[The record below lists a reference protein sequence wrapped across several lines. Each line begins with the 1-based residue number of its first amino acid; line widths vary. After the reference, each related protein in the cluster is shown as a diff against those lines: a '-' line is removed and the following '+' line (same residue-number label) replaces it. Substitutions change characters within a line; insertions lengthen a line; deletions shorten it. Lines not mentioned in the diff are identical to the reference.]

1 MRWGITLLIGP
12 LVFWAYRSLVPV
24 VASQFDLLTRAF
36 YPILINYGPA
46 ALFLASMFLL
56 HRKLFFPDI
65 KFVGQFNRKQVLA
78 GMIAI
83 SLAYLAA
90 YGAAWFLGQP
100 REPSMVSL
108 YQFRTGP
115 QIAVLIGTLLVLPPI
130 VEELA
135 FRHFLLSTLPF
146 RSINAVAV
154 VAVLASA
161 ALFAYYHHQY
171 VYRTTDLTIFGVGA
185 ILAIARIRSEGLLL
199 PIGLHSWA
207 IAFALV
213 CNQILASLGR

>member
-1 MRWGITLLIGP
+1 MQWGITLLIGP
-12 LVFWAYRSLVPV
+12 LVYWVYRSLVSV

-65 KFVGQFNRKQVLA
+65 KFVGRFNRKQVLA
-78 GMIAI
+78 GVIGI
-83 SLAYLAA
+83 SLVYLAA

-115 QIAVLIGTLLVLPPI
+115 QIAVLSGRCSCYHPSSKSWRSVTFSCRRCRSDPVTRSRSLP
-130 VEELA
+130 
-135 FRHFLLSTLPF
+135 
-146 RSINAVAV
+146 
-154 VAVLASA
+154 
-161 ALFAYYHHQY
+161 
-171 VYRTTDLTIFGVGA
+171 
-185 ILAIARIRSEGLLL
+185 
-199 PIGLHSWA
+199 
-207 IAFALV
+207 
-213 CNQILASLGR
+213 C

>member
-1 MRWGITLLIGP
+1 
-12 LVFWAYRSLVPV
+12 V

-78 GMIAI
+78 GVIGI
-83 SLAYLAA
+83 SLVYLAA
-90 YGAAWFLGQP
+90 YAAWFLGQP

-115 QIAVLIGTLLVLPPI
+115 KIAVLIGTLLVLPPI

-146 RSINAVAV
+146 RSSNAVAV

-161 ALFAYYHHQY
+161 ALFAYDHHQY
-171 VYRTTDLTIFGVGA
+171 LYRTTDLTIFGVGA
-185 ILAIARIRSEGLLL
+185 ILAIARIRSEGFLL
-199 PIGLHSWA
+199 PIGLHS
-207 IAFALV
+207 
-213 CNQILASLGR
+213 